1 MVLLEFEVGLELDS
15 AEVRGV
21 LLYNGVECGRSVLQS
36 PSQNFCLAGWLKKLH
51 VFCRV
56 VFDFLI

>member
-1 MVLLEFEVGLELDS
+1 MALLEFEVGLELDS

-21 LLYNGVECGRSVLQS
+21 LLYNGVECGRSVSIVEPLSGGVAQ
-36 PSQNFCLAGWLKKLH
+36 KLH
-51 VFCRV
+51 VSCRV